1 LGYQFRIY
9 QKTRKIKLYVM
20 SIFMKTL
27 TASFLFSIFIFTS
40 AFSQTTKSWDF
51 GGATN
56 DWEDPLNW
64 SPNGV
69 PGPSDFVELGSN
81 TRSPGTT
88 ITINNSTSVAGLE
101 TWADN
106 LVLNNQAQLTTG
118 LYNSIQGKIS
128 GDGRVLVTDSLR
140 ISTMEI
146 AASVVTEQ
154 NVRTVIEN
162 NFFILAGGVL
172 ELNGTTNWQGGN
184 IRMEDGTQ
192 IINNGTLTNTGEDLL
207 NSSSNSPVPRLIN
220 NGTINQVAGTFSNF
234 VALDNTGQITVQSS
248 LRVDNGGV
256 SPGTFTVEEGALIN
270 FDGGGHD
277 LQGADFFGGGTVE
290 FGTGSPVLTGT
301 YNLDPSTGKTLF
313 TGGVT
318 TFDAGMN
325 LVSLGNV
332 LEVNA
337 RSFAPE
343 LRLET
348 SPDQSPEIIR
358 LPNNGKLILSSGVT
372 LNSKKMDF
380 ITGTF
385 RGEGIISISDTVDWA
400 GGRLGGN
407 LVLSENAHLKMGGL
421 GQLSRRFIEAKSRLE
436 INGTAEWLAL
446 QIEMADS
453 STIINNGIWEITG
466 SDLNNGFTTFG
477 TLNKMG
483 TIVNNGTIHH
493 KENAAT
499 LTARVVI
506 ENNGFL
512 IVESLLRMSGA
523 FGTKAGGLRNQ
534 REGRIEGTGTIQ
546 FLNSNPATSL
556 DDAFFENFGTVA
568 PGLSAGTLNWSNK
581 FTSGPGSVLEIE
593 LGGLREGEQNDLLI
607 SSSSVTLSSVL
618 EIKFIDGFVPV
629 VGQKFKIMTY
639 GSREGLFDQ
648 IIAPVGFTFEEN
660 YVNNFDGEPD
670 FLEIEVK
677 KAIDNPI
684 DDLVL
689 IHPAVEHL
697 GHSVAMGDFDGDGF
711 DDLAITGLKNLQAI
725 KNPENLDF
733 YEESS
738 TRFLDD
744 FEADTI
750 FVVLNARSIPSTAPF
765 DLQSGADVKI
775 AASGSGLETFGG
787 GNGLLHTKDING
799 DNRDE
804 LFVGGLLEGTT
815 LSGGVYL
822 FDFSILP
829 NEGVINETDAFIKLR
844 ASDAGITYPEV
855 IKTGDISDNTFI
867 DVIAGF
873 PRASVGSTNTGVV
886 AIWNN
891 SSGGIQPPQYITT
904 DLAGNHLGIGLDVGD
919 VNGDGILDLGMIAG
933 GELVENNLAKDIECI
948 DPDGVSVNNY
958 YSKLVDDS
966 NPGKGVLK
974 YGPISTGGNI
984 SSGFGDAVVNGQF
997 RPNFT
1002 FFNQSFIH
1010 HESYATFN
1018 KTLMSDLDNDGR
1030 DEWYITESLPRSA
1043 LRRVVIDRITLLGQC
1058 EDTDNNGFP
1067 SRDIVGKSI
1076 IHQFN
1081 FDKLDVGSV
1090 LDESDS
1096 FISFSDAGRSLIAA
1110 HLGGDDSK
1118 PDLVF
1123 AGDKGEINAFFEGT
1137 RDVVFV
1143 LNDFSPQ
1150 ENQVSHQYVTDL
1162 TLGTEDTRLIDLQ
1175 INPFFTVSE
1184 SMPPFLGFGQA
1195 MAAGNLGED
1204 DISDLLIGSPYFIPE
1219 NQSDAMGQVYLFR
1232 SDKPVNLPETD
1243 VVSGI
1248 DSTGRW
1254 QFLGS
1259 PSTGEPYNA
1268 LLSNVW
1274 TQGATGASTTAGS
1287 PSVFT
1292 WNETVQQFEA
1302 VADLNQTTT
1311 NGQGF
1316 MAFLFEDD
1324 EPTVA
1329 GIQGGWPKLLV
1340 SEGDRKT
1347 GEASL
1352 PVTYTQGVDSTLN
1365 GFNLVSNPYNEAI
1378 DWEAPTGW
1386 TKTNINDAIYIWD
1399 GTANSGNGAYKQR
1412 VGGVG
1417 DQINVIVPL
1426 QGFFVQ
1432 ASDTGAVLT
1441 VREEAKTTG
1450 GSLLKAPGTDQLA
1463 VLNMNITTQGFEDKA
1478 YFVFRNEA
1486 KIYKDNLDAVQLKSL
1501 SEKRVQLFSLS
1512 ADGKALAI
1520 NSLPNNLDGVTEIPI
1535 HLESTESGEY
1545 ILDWNLNNLPANWE
1559 FSLTD
1564 HETGITTDLKTTGSY
1579 SFQLTENSK
1588 AEEKSKNKLLIAKSN
1603 MPARF
1608 TLQIAAGTA
1617 VSTESVTGIPTDFS
1631 LNQNYPNPFNPSTNI
1646 DFGLP
1651 QTSDVRIIVYNLLGQ
1666 QVMTLV
1672 DENLQAGFHTVRF
1685 DASALSSGIYLYQIQ
1700 TESFRQTKK
1709 MILIK

>member
-1 LGYQFRIY
+1 
-9 QKTRKIKLYVM
+9 
-20 SIFMKTL
+20 
-27 TASFLFSIFIFTS
+27 
-40 AFSQTTKSWDF
+40 
-51 GGATN
+51 
-56 DWEDPLNW
+56 
-64 SPNGV
+64 
-69 PGPSDFVELGSN
+69 
-81 TRSPGTT
+81 
-88 ITINNSTSVAGLE
+88 
-101 TWADN
+101 
-106 LVLNNQAQLTTG
+106 
-118 LYNSIQGKIS
+118 
-128 GDGRVLVTDSLR
+128 
-140 ISTMEI
+140 
-146 AASVVTEQ
+146 
-154 NVRTVIEN
+154 
-162 NFFILAGGVL
+162 
-172 ELNGTTNWQGGN
+172 
-184 IRMEDGTQ
+184 
-192 IINNGTLTNTGEDLL
+192 
-207 NSSSNSPVPRLIN
+207 
-220 NGTINQVAGTFSNF
+220 
-234 VALDNTGQITVQSS
+234 
-248 LRVDNGGV
+248 
-256 SPGTFTVEEGALIN
+256 
-270 FDGGGHD
+270 
-277 LQGADFFGGGTVE
+277 
-290 FGTGSPVLTGT
+290 
-301 YNLDPSTGKTLF
+301 
-313 TGGVT
+313 
-318 TFDAGMN
+318 
-325 LVSLGNV
+325 
-332 LEVNA
+332 
-337 RSFAPE
+337 
-343 LRLET
+343 
-348 SPDQSPEIIR
+348 
-358 LPNNGKLILSSGVT
+358 
-372 LNSKKMDF
+372 MDF

-407 LVLSENAHLKMGGL
+407 LVVNENAHLKMDEL
-421 GQLSRRFIEAKSRLE
+421 GNLSRRFIEQKSRLE

-446 QIEMADS
+446 QIEMSDS

-466 SDLNNGFTTFG
+466 SDLNNGITLSG
-477 TLNKMG
+477 TVEKIA
-483 TIVNNGTIHH
+483 TIINNGTIHH
-493 KENAAT
+493 TKNAGR
-499 LTARVVI
+499 LTARAVF
-506 ENNGFL
+506 ENNGIMKL
-512 IVESLLRMSGA
+512 ESNLRLQGEV
-523 FGTKAGGLRNQ
+523 GTNYVAAGGIRNQ
-534 REGRIEGTGTIQ
+534 SDGRIEGTGLVE
-546 FLNSNPATSL
+546 FLNGNPATSL
-556 DDAFFENFGTVA
+556 DNSFFENSGTVA

-581 FTSGPGSVLEIE
+581 FTAGPSSVLEIE

-648 IIAPVGFTFEEN
+648 IIAPVGFTFEAN
-660 YVNNFDGEPD
+660 YVNNVDGEPD

-684 DDLVL
+684 DDLVFT
-689 IHPAVEHL
+689 HPSVEHL

-725 KNPENLDF
+725 KNPENPDF
-733 YEESS
+733 YEESF

-775 AASGSGLETFGG
+775 APSSSGSETFGG
-787 GNGLLHTKDING
+787 GNGLLHTDDING

-815 LSGGVYL
+815 LSGGVYV
-822 FDFSILP
+822 FDFSILL
-829 NEGVINETDAFIKLR
+829 NEILINESDAFIKLR

-855 IKTGDISDNTFI
+855 IKTGDISGNSFKDI
-867 DVIAGF
+867 IAGF
-873 PRASVGSTNTGVV
+873 PRASVSNTNTGVV
-886 AIWNN
+886 AFWNN
-891 SSGGIQPPQYITT
+891 SSSGFQATKFINT

-933 GELVENNLAKDIECI
+933 GELVENSLAKNIECI
-948 DPDGVSVNNY
+948 NSDGASVNNY
-958 YSKLVDDS
+958 YSNLVDDS

-997 RPNFT
+997 RPNFA

-1010 HESYATFN
+1010 HKSYATFN
-1018 KTLMSDLDNDGR
+1018 KTLMSDLDNDGK

-1123 AGDKGEINAFFEGT
+1123 AGDNGEINAFFEGT

-1204 DISDLLIGSPYFIPE
+1204 EISDLLIGSPYFIPE

-1243 VVSGI
+1243 IVSGT

-1287 PSVFT
+1287 PTVFT

-1302 VADLNQTTT
+1302 VNDLNQFTV

-1340 SEGDRKT
+1340 SEGNRKT
-1347 GEASL
+1347 GEASFS
-1352 PVTYTQGVDSTLN
+1352 VTYTEGVDSTLN

-1386 TKTNINDAIYIWD
+1386 TKTNINEAIYIWD
-1399 GTANSGNGAYKQR
+1399 ATENGGNGAYKQR
-1412 VGGVG
+1412 VEGVG
-1417 DQINVIVPL
+1417 DPINIIAPL
-1426 QGFFVQ
+1426 QGFFIQ
-1432 ASDTGAVLT
+1432 ASDSNAVLSVT
-1441 VREEAKTTG
+1441 EDAQTEG
-1450 GSLLKAPGTDQLA
+1450 GSLLKSRTPEPNP
-1463 VLNMNITTQGFEDKA
+1463 VLTLSLSTEGFEDRA
-1478 YFVFRNEA
+1478 YIIFDSDA
-1486 KIYKDNLDAVQLKSL
+1486 LTGKDSRDA
-1501 SEKRVQLFSLS
+1501 
-1512 ADGKALAI
+1512 
-1520 NSLPNNLDGVTEIPI
+1520 
-1535 HLESTESGEY
+1535 
-1545 ILDWNLNNLPANWE
+1545 
-1559 FSLTD
+1559 
-1564 HETGITTDLKTTGSY
+1564 
-1579 SFQLTENSK
+1579 
-1588 AEEKSKNKLLIAKSN
+1588 
-1603 MPARF
+1603 
-1608 TLQIAAGTA
+1608 
-1617 VSTESVTGIPTDFS
+1617 
-1631 LNQNYPNPFNPSTNI
+1631 
-1646 DFGLP
+1646 
-1651 QTSDVRIIVYNLLGQ
+1651 
-1666 QVMTLV
+1666 
-1672 DENLQAGFHTVRF
+1672 
-1685 DASALSSGIYLYQIQ
+1685 
-1700 TESFRQTKK
+1700 
-1709 MILIK
+1709 